1 MSMNWLYVRAGV
13 TMMHVDPMQAPN
25 MVKRNPDMWVI
36 GFHAKNTSVSS
47 DAVKALPRIMF
58 ATKDRCV
65 ISTPFGKPVVPDV

>member
-47 DAVKALPRIMF
+47 DAVKALKENIYNKTF
-58 ATKDRCV
+58 TKGSCY
-65 ISTPFGKPVVPDV
+65 TT